1 MVKTVK
7 MSNPKRK
14 YQIKLRHSL
23 KGGCLL
29 GGVLESEDVG
39 VLGAGRLPLGD
50 FVFFAI
56 RPISLAG
63 SFCNKQGEVSTRRD
77 SAWHILNH
85 RAAYVSI
92 APPFSSSEHAPV
104 AQLVE
109 RFHGKEEVTGS
120 IPVGSSS
127 PF

>member
-56 RPISLAG
+56 RPNSLKEAFAINKFAPHRG
-63 SFCNKQGEVSTRRD
+63 S
-77 SAWHILNH
+77 AMLNH
-85 RAAYVSI
+85 RAACASI
-92 APPFSSSEHAPV
+92 APPFS
-104 AQLVE
+104 
-109 RFHGKEEVTGS
+109 
-120 IPVGSSS
+120 
-127 PF
+127 